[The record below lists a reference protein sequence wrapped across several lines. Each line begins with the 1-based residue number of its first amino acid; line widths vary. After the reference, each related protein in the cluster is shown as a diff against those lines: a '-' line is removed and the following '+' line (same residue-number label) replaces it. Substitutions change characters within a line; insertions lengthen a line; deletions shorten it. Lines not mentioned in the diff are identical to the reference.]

1 MSERETPKHEAL
13 SSYSETVLIFAGEP
27 EMTID
32 LREPISVAAKRGLA
46 AIGLDASFAVL
57 TSFNP
62 FGENLPDEENA
73 RLFSELEAEL
83 RSAGLEYSVL
93 DACSPDRDHCE
104 RSVAV
109 CMERTAALDI
119 ARRWD
124 QLAIFWFDL
133 ERFWIFGVVSAM
145 EPISLP
151 NNYRLATKTRR
162 HKENG

>member
-1 MSERETPKHEAL
+1 MRVQLSERETPKHEAL
-13 SSYSETVLIFAGEP
+13 SSYSETLLIFDGEP
-27 EMTID
+27 EIVID
-32 LREPISVAAKRGLA
+32 LREMILPSIMETLSGP
-46 AIGLDASFAVL
+46 GLDAPFAVL

-62 FGENLPDEENA
+62 FGENLSDEENA
-73 RLFSELEAEL
+73 RRFSALEAEL
-83 RSAGLEYSVL
+83 RGLGLKYLVL
-93 DACSPDRDHCE
+93 DACSPDRRHCE

-109 CMERTAALDI
+109 CMDRKVALEI

-151 NNYRLATKTRR
+151 NNY
-162 HKENG
+162 